1 MFDTELEKFKE
12 DQIGIDKL
20 INEQKKRLADLNK
33 SWIDLT
39 SSDKAKELHNKW
51 SQSEKKQK
59 DIMKRFKKAG
69 DSYFEIFDGV
79 K

>member
-1 MFDTELEKFKE
+1 MFDTELEKFKD